1 MGGGGSNTSST
12 IQKADPWV
20 GVQPA
25 LGQGIS
31 EAQRLY
37 GQGAPQY
44 FPGQTYAPMS
54 PWTQQ
59 ALQNQAA
66 MAQAGGPGVS
76 AANQN
81 LQDTLT
87 GKYLGSNPYLQGAVN
102 SALGDVQSRV
112 NAQFAG
118 QNYGSSAHEEWLG
131 RQLADRALP
140 IYAQDYANE
149 RNRQLAAASMAPS
162 LEQAQYIAPAQLAQA
177 GTAMQNFDQQAINEQ
192 IARYN
197 YNTQAP
203 WNMLD
208 QYTRLITGQNLGGS
222 TSGTSTSPYYTNPLA
237 TGLGLG
243 MGGLS
248 MYNAANAAGL
258 FGAGA
263 GATAAGAGGLTA
275 AEIAAMEAAF
285 YGGSAAAAGGGAAAM
300 APALMAVA

>member
-1 MGGGGSNTSST
+1 MGSGGSTSTNTV
-12 IQKADPWV
+12 QRADPWV

-25 LGQGIS
+25 LTQGIS

-44 FPGQTYAPMS
+44 YPGQTYAPMS

-59 ALQNQAA
+59 ALQNQAGT
-66 MAQAGGPGVS
+66 AQMGAPGIT

-81 LQDTLT
+81 IQDTLG
-87 GKYLGSNPYLQGAVN
+87 GKYLNSNPYLQGAFN

-112 NAQFAG
+112 NAPFAR
-118 QNYGSSAHEEWLG
+118 QNYGGSAHEEWLG

-149 RNRQLAAASMAPS
+149 RNRQLAASSMAPT

-177 GTAMQNFDQQAINEQ
+177 GTAMQNFGQQGINEQ
-192 IARYN
+192 MARYN
-197 YNTQAP
+197 YNQQAP

-208 QYTRLITGQNLGGS
+208 QYTKLITGQNLGGA

-237 TGLGLG
+237 SGMGLGL
-243 MGGLS
+243 GGLS
-248 MYNAANAAGL
+248 MYNAAKEAGM

-263 GATAAGAGGLTA
+263 TGGVITDASLLASLAGST
-275 AEIAAMEAAF
+275 
-285 YGGSAAAAGGGAAAM
+285 AAAGGGAASAAAM
-300 APALMAVA
+300 IPLMGL